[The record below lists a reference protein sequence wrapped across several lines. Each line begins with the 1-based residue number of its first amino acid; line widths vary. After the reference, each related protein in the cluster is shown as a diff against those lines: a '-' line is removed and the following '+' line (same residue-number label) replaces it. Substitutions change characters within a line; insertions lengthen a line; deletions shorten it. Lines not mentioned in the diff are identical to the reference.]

1 MGDFNVY
8 LLVAQYNISINI
20 NPLIHLS
27 MFDYTAIIVAIITSI
42 STIAGIYLKEW
53 LFPKRKE
60 QKLTIEKSNCYIEL
74 DKICASIRDTIHA
87 NAVEEGSLIMQP
99 YRSYFVGPMT
109 KYSELVTYTESIH
122 MFGVRF
128 LPCGLSCF
136 TNLPLHEFV
145 NSRVSTNEMKAV
157 FDDTFIE
164 KLGEQK
170 HVTDRIRV
178 VEEYLLAYLARHYQ
192 PADSHVAM
200 AVNMINHS
208 KGKRS
213 VRSLMDDVCL
223 CQRHFERK
231 FKHYTGFTPKEYSR
245 IVKFKNAVELLRTT
259 TSANLLTTAVDA
271 GYYDLAH
278 FSKEIKSMSGNTP
291 ASFLSLTVPEE
302 TTLTYIEPQ
311 R

>member
-1 MGDFNVY
+1 MY
-8 LLVAQYNISINI
+8 TEYQPSHLLVPYIDNYWEFKG
-20 NPLIHLS
+20 NPDYGMRIHILPDGCTD
-27 MFDYTAIIVAIITSI
+27 FIFTLGEV
-42 STIAGIYLKEW
+42 
-53 LFPKRKE
+53 
-60 QKLTIEKSNCYIEL
+60 
-74 DKICASIRDTIHA
+74 A

-109 KYSELVTYTESIH
+109 KYSELVTYAESVH

-145 NSRVSTNEMKAV
+145 NSRISVNEMKAV

-170 HVTDRIRV
+170 HVADRIRV

-208 KGKRS
+208 GGKRS

-231 FKHYTGFTPKEYSR
+231 FKHYIGFTPKEYSR

-278 FSKEIKSMSGNTP
+278 FSKEIKSMSRQYSCVF
-291 ASFLSLTVPEE
+291 SFPYSSARNH
-302 TTLTYIEPQ
+302 TYLYRATEIDW
-311 R
+311 

>member
-1 MGDFNVY
+1 MYHEFTPCAALVPFIDKFWVFKGFTDIGTRFKILADGCTDF
-8 LLVAQYNISINI
+8 IFSIGNMTV
-20 NPLIHLS
+20 PTDEHS
-27 MFDYTAIIVAIITSI
+27 M
-42 STIAGIYLKEW
+42 
-53 LFPKRKE
+53 
-60 QKLTIEKSNCYIEL
+60 
-74 DKICASIRDTIHA
+74 
-87 NAVEEGSLIMQP
+87 IMQP

-109 KYSELVTYTESIH
+109 KYSELVTYAESVH

>member
-1 MGDFNVY
+1 MVLCNVYAVYIKIMNNENQTIHKFDFNLNWY
-8 LLVAQYNISINI
+8 GWNDK
-20 NPLIHLS
+20 LS
-27 MFDYTAIIVAIITSI
+27 Q
-42 STIAGIYLKEW
+42 LKQE
-53 LFPKRKE
+53 
-60 QKLTIEKSNCYIEL
+60 
-74 DKICASIRDTIHA
+74 
-87 NAVEEGSLIMQP
+87 SL
-99 YRSYFVGPMT
+99 Y
-109 KYSELVTYTESIH
+109 
-122 MFGVRF
+122 
-128 LPCGLSCF
+128 
-136 TNLPLHEFV
+136 
-145 NSRVSTNEMKAV
+145 STNEMKAV

>member
-1 MGDFNVY
+1 MYTEYQPSHLLIPYIDNYWEFKGSPEYGMRIHILPDGCTDFIFTLGEV
-8 LLVAQYNISINI
+8 
-20 NPLIHLS
+20 
-27 MFDYTAIIVAIITSI
+27 
-42 STIAGIYLKEW
+42 
-53 LFPKRKE
+53 
-60 QKLTIEKSNCYIEL
+60 
-74 DKICASIRDTIHA
+74 A
-87 NAVEEGSLIMQP
+87 NAVEEDSLIMQP

-109 KYSELVTYTESIH
+109 KFSELVTYAESVH

-145 NSRVSTNEMKAV
+145 NSRISTNEMKAV

-164 KLGEQK
+164 RLGEQK
-170 HVTDRIRV
+170 SVADRIRL
-178 VEEYLLAYLARHYQ
+178 VEEYLLLYLTRHYQ

-208 KGKRS
+208 GGKRS
-213 VRSLMDDVCL
+213 VRSLMDEVCL

-245 IVKFKNAVELLRTT
+245 IVKFKNAVELLRNT
-259 TSANLLTTAVDA
+259 TSTNMLTTAVDA

-291 ASFLSLTVPEE
+291 TSFLSLTVSED
-302 TTLTYIEPQ
+302 TSLTYIEPQ
-311 R
+311 K